1 MRIFTLFI
9 PWKLFTNVQDL
20 QNKERSSFARLQKHC
35 CWAERVDWQYVWK
48 RHCNATVFS
57 ELNEL
62 MLNVK
67 SALLVWAAAAVCA
80 NCAIIPLRLHAQCAK
95 AMSCKT
101 VNLSSSYI
109 PCSNSNHISVKCG
122 ALCHDPCN
130 TVTHSHS
137 VFPKTSGFHNCV
149 KTVSKDVSNRV
160 FICQQLLCTGLRSK
174 NNSTHELE
182 IPIAPAILF

>member
-1 MRIFTLFI
+1 M

-20 QNKERSSFARLQKHC
+20 QNKERSSFARLQKNC

-48 RHCNATVFS
+48 RHCNCFLWTQWNHVK
-57 ELNEL
+57 
-62 MLNVK
+62 NV
-67 SALLVWAAAAVCA
+67 LVWAAVCD
-80 NCAIIPLRLHAQCAK
+80 NCAIIPLRLHSVQRPCHTK
-95 AMSCKT
+95 
-101 VNLSSSYI
+101 LSICPVPI
-109 PCSNSNHISVKCG
+109 PCSNSNHISAKCG

-160 FICQQLLCTGLRSK
+160 FICQQLLCTSLWSK
-174 NNSTHELE
+174 NLLTHESWYLHRTSD
-182 IPIAPAILF
+182 PALVPKIKWC